1 VLLHVHDTQG
11 NLLIFLSFLWF
22 CWSVFFC
29 SYVLA
34 LAERLRFLALAVEV
48 QQEESEI
55 EDGEAVKEELKQLV
69 LLLIT
74 GLLESML
81 VGKEIGSLVKLATVT
96 VIMLIVLI

>member
-1 VLLHVHDTQG
+1 
-11 NLLIFLSFLWF
+11 LWF

-48 QQEESEI
+48 QQESEI

-69 LLLIT
+69 LDE
-74 GLLESML
+74 G
-81 VGKEIGSLVKLATVT
+81 
-96 VIMLIVLI
+96 